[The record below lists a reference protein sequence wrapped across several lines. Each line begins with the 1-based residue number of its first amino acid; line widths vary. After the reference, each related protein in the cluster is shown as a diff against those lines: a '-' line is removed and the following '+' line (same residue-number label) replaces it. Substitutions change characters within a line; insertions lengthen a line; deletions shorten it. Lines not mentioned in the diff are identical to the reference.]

1 MSPLSIIPA
10 LVCVAL
16 ALLTC
21 GIIRYLKPIPLPLS
35 RFSTIDGL
43 RGYLAFFVFLHH
55 AAIWYYFLR
64 SGAWQVP
71 PSNLYTHFGQTSV
84 SLFFMITGFLFTHK
98 LLQSKNRPIDW
109 LQLYISRFMRIY
121 PAYIFAIAIMFTI
134 AFFMTGYTLHESV
147 LSLLKKTIQWG
158 AFRTPDIN
166 GLVETRRIM
175 AGVTWTLPYEWLF
188 YLCLPALSLLIGRRA
203 PMTALATTIIIASLI
218 LSFWRP
224 SPILL
229 CMFLAGG
236 IAALTARSEWLQSL
250 SNGRLGSLLC
260 VCLIGSAV
268 IIFPTAYT
276 LGPAILLS
284 LAFILITTGCSIFG
298 LLNLSVSRFFGEI
311 TYSLYLL
318 HGIVLYVIFEIVLGN
333 QAAKE
338 FDTRQH
344 WMIIYAATPI
354 TVVLSYL
361 SFRYIERPSMSAS
374 KGLGA
379 RIKSLLRNTYR
390 PRTNS

>member
-284 LAFILITTGCSIFG
+284 LAFILITAGCSIFG

-344 WMIIYAATPI
+344 WMIIYAATPFI
-354 TVVLSYL
+354 L
-361 SFRYIERPSMSAS
+361 SFFSVYRTPIHECF
-374 KGLGA
+374 KGA
-379 RIKSLLRNTYR
+379 RSPN
-390 PRTNS
+390 

>member
-284 LAFILITTGCSIFG
+284 LAFILITAGCSIFG

-354 TVVLSYL
+354 TVVLSFFSVYRTPIHEC
-361 SFRYIERPSMSAS
+361 F
-374 KGLGA
+374 KGA
-379 RIKSLLRNTYR
+379 RSPN
-390 PRTNS
+390 

>member
-284 LAFILITTGCSIFG
+284 LAFILITAGCSIFG

-333 QAAKE
+333 QAAK
-338 FDTRQH
+338 
-344 WMIIYAATPI
+344 
-354 TVVLSYL
+354 
-361 SFRYIERPSMSAS
+361 
-374 KGLGA
+374 
-379 RIKSLLRNTYR
+379 
-390 PRTNS
+390 

>member
-1 MSPLSIIPA
+1 M
-10 LVCVAL
+10 
-16 ALLTC
+16 
-21 GIIRYLKPIPLPLS
+21 
-35 RFSTIDGL
+35 
-43 RGYLAFFVFLHH
+43 
-55 AAIWYYFLR
+55 
-64 SGAWQVP
+64 
-71 PSNLYTHFGQTSV
+71 
-84 SLFFMITGFLFTHK
+84 
-98 LLQSKNRPIDW
+98 
-109 LQLYISRFMRIY
+109 
-121 PAYIFAIAIMFTI
+121 
-134 AFFMTGYTLHESV
+134 
-147 LSLLKKTIQWG
+147 
-158 AFRTPDIN
+158 
-166 GLVETRRIM
+166 
-175 AGVTWTLPYEWLF
+175 
-188 YLCLPALSLLIGRRA
+188 
-203 PMTALATTIIIASLI
+203 
-218 LSFWRP
+218 
-224 SPILL
+224 
-229 CMFLAGG
+229 
-236 IAALTARSEWLQSL
+236 
-250 SNGRLGSLLC
+250 
-260 VCLIGSAV
+260 CLIGSAV

-284 LAFILITTGCSIFG
+284 LAFILITAGCSIFG
-298 LLNLSVSRFFGEI
+298 LLNLSVSRFFGKI

>member
-250 SNGRLGSLLC
+250 SN
-260 VCLIGSAV
+260 
-268 IIFPTAYT
+268 
-276 LGPAILLS
+276 
-284 LAFILITTGCSIFG
+284 
-298 LLNLSVSRFFGEI
+298 
-311 TYSLYLL
+311 
-318 HGIVLYVIFEIVLGN
+318 
-333 QAAKE
+333 
-338 FDTRQH
+338 
-344 WMIIYAATPI
+344 
-354 TVVLSYL
+354 
-361 SFRYIERPSMSAS
+361 
-374 KGLGA
+374 
-379 RIKSLLRNTYR
+379 
-390 PRTNS
+390 